1 MEQGT
6 KFCIQRVRKV
16 GCVCVGGGGGR
27 AKIPP
32 FFFSGFGHCL
42 PLPTPTIAK
51 GGGEKIFGLR
61 GEKEGGGCG
70 GGGGVAEHRSS
81 HIVCP
86 ALATALSSPNPL
98 MSKGVVSKILLIDIG
113 IDRCQD

>member
-1 MEQGT
+1 MADSDFGIILQDGT
-6 KFCIQRVRKV
+6 GNKILHSK
-16 GCVCVGGGGGR
+16 GKKGGVCV
-27 AKIPP
+27 
-32 FFFSGFGHCL
+32 
-42 PLPTPTIAK
+42 
-51 GGGEKIFGLR
+51 
-61 GEKEGGGCG
+61 CG
-70 GGGGVAEHRSS
+70 GGGGGAEHRSS